1 MEDSPLLK
9 ADGAL
14 VFSSPESFRRHYEQY
29 LDKGGA
35 LVRPEAP
42 LQPLEVLQVR
52 IALPFSGEL
61 ALEAQ
66 VTNLAGSLALLHFT
80 NLSEDDAGR
89 LRRAAEGEPEPG
101 PPPIADGTEGLP
113 PEPPSEE
120 LLREVAALVASIPPE
135 EPPADLPPPPP
146 PPTPA
151 VAEDLML
158 PPQPQAPQPA
168 PVTPPPAS
176 PQPDRPSPAFVL
188 LDSPPARPASPVPA
202 ATPAPPAPVAAPTPG
217 FVLVG
222 LQPQPSPP
230 PSPVPTTAPPTPILG
245 AHVGPLPGATPA
257 PPQPDHPGA
266 PREPAYNPAAASA
279 GLLNKPG
286 RTVKNPATP
295 QDFLALPL
303 LRPPP
308 VEQAPEPSMP
318 LVLQWLA
325 SLKAPAVSM
334 RLQLGRSRDLFSY
347 VLWGQEVRSSTPIDA
362 LVRAMGEP
370 TGQIELKPVPEGT
383 AKATFSAS
391 LSSIRFSVLRELLKK
406 FGEPELNAGLS
417 ARMGMA
423 PRLNAHGMGLL
434 RVLGLSEPQLRMAQR
449 LLAGSHPL
457 DVVLNNGIG
466 IRSTWAVIYLEQLL
480 GGLTWVEPP
489 PRENVVVEE
498 LRILAERI
506 RVADFFEV
514 LGLHYTSPPRAVD
527 RAFERLK
534 REYGPGSHASTQSA
548 KLADDIWQR
557 VQQAYAALKTPSG
570 RRQYRKE
577 KFQNVRMDYSA
588 QIVSSQS
595 QLAEMRGELDLAI
608 DLIEAAIELNPT
620 ADFVEN
626 LRRVRA
632 KKSGGG

>member
-1 MEDSPLLK
+1 RSSSMLSRNWSCFSRADSVPVFSSSRSASVDFPWSMWAMIEKFRRCAFSAGMERAGGAVPVTQRREGVVVTRPRSSGRMEDSPLLK

-222 LQPQPSPP
+222 L
-230 PSPVPTTAPPTPILG
+230 
-245 AHVGPLPGATPA
+245 
-257 PPQPDHPGA
+257 
-266 PREPAYNPAAASA
+266 
-279 GLLNKPG
+279 
-286 RTVKNPATP
+286 
-295 QDFLALPL
+295 
-303 LRPPP
+303 
-308 VEQAPEPSMP
+308 
-318 LVLQWLA
+318 
-325 SLKAPAVSM
+325 
-334 RLQLGRSRDLFSY
+334 
-347 VLWGQEVRSSTPIDA
+347 
-362 LVRAMGEP
+362 
-370 TGQIELKPVPEGT
+370 
-383 AKATFSAS
+383 
-391 LSSIRFSVLRELLKK
+391 
-406 FGEPELNAGLS
+406 
-417 ARMGMA
+417 
-423 PRLNAHGMGLL
+423 
-434 RVLGLSEPQLRMAQR
+434 
-449 LLAGSHPL
+449 
-457 DVVLNNGIG
+457 
-466 IRSTWAVIYLEQLL
+466 
-480 GGLTWVEPP
+480 
-489 PRENVVVEE
+489 
-498 LRILAERI
+498 
-506 RVADFFEV
+506 
-514 LGLHYTSPPRAVD
+514 
-527 RAFERLK
+527 
-534 REYGPGSHASTQSA
+534 
-548 KLADDIWQR
+548 
-557 VQQAYAALKTPSG
+557 
-570 RRQYRKE
+570 
-577 KFQNVRMDYSA
+577 
-588 QIVSSQS
+588 
-595 QLAEMRGELDLAI
+595 
-608 DLIEAAIELNPT
+608 
-620 ADFVEN
+620 
-626 LRRVRA
+626 
-632 KKSGGG
+632 